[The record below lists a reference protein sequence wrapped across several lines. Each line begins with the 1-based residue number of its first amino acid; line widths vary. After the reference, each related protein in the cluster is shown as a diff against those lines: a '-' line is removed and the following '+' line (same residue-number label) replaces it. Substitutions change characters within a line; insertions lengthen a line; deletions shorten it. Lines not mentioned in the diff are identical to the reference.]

1 MFRFQAVF
9 WLLLAA
15 SSRTTE
21 CRLAT
26 SPEGLCAFV
35 RLEPSSTDLPVG
47 GTLQVR
53 VNGLTCERGT
63 SCLDCADRSH
73 RVRWRSTAP
82 DIASV
87 DSTGVVRALRAGR
100 ADIRLDSDDGTGAG
114 MQVVVTPWQAG
125 PGTETR

>member
-1 MFRFQAVF
+1 VFRFQAVF

-26 SPEGLCAFV
+26 SPDGLCAFL
-35 RLEPSSTDLPVG
+35 RLEPSTSDLPVG
-47 GTLQVR
+47 GTLQAQ
-53 VNGLTCERGT
+53 VNGLTCERG
-63 SCLDCADRSH
+63 SCLDCSDRSH

-87 DSTGVVRALRAGR
+87 DSTGLVRALRAGR
-100 ADIRLDSDDGTGAG
+100 ADIRLDSDDGAGAG
-114 MQVVVTPWQAG
+114 MQVVVTP
-125 PGTETR
+125 

>member
-1 MFRFQAVF
+1 MVRFQAAV

-15 SSRTTE
+15 SSRTSE

-26 SPEGLCAFV
+26 GPDGLCAFF
-35 RLEPSSTDLPVG
+35 RLEPSSTDLRLG
-47 GTLQVR
+47 GTLRVR
-53 VNGLTCERGT
+53 VNGLTCERGS

-73 RVRWRSTAP
+73 RVRWTSSAP

-114 MQVVVTPWQAG
+114 MQVVVTP
-125 PGTETR
+125 